1 LGGKVVDLFTFWV
14 VVALILFT
22 IWIGIVRETRLAL
35 MGYILQMISVLALYM
50 HEIIVTKEYGAFIGW
65 GAMAAIR
72 LIAIPILIRVF
83 LRDGWWHERVL
94 NDVVQPR
101 TAVLIYALLAA
112 FGFVMG
118 SYAMKSA
125 VIGGAIGMLLL
136 GIGIVLLKHDPSKQI
151 FGLLSAD
158 TAADLLIIEIMDRM
172 TYVTESL
179 IYLSVFLA
187 TLCLVI
193 LVKAIE
199 TRTNGRSTKHLT
211 NLKG

>member
-50 HEIIVTKEYGAFIGW
+50 HEIIVTKEYDAFIGW